1 MSSSHWR
8 RILRKGS
15 QRRQVASRTLLRVN
29 HVSESLVLALGA
41 AVSPIPLT
49 VSILLL
55 SQPDRGRAKALAF
68 AAGQVLALAILCV
81 IFTVVLSKT
90 LGSPHPHAKH
100 SSTLDIVLGALLLLL
115 AARKL
120 LAKPKPKKEK
130 QKNRSLFAE
139 FAFGAGLMA
148 VNVETLVLV
157 VASVKAL
164 VGSKIGVGE
173 EARVLLAIVLI
184 VTVSATVPP
193 LITFVIP
200 KKSGEAL
207 KWLNEQTTKHQRGI
221 AAGFLIFFG
230 IYLVYKGING

>member
-1 MSSSHWR
+1 M
-8 RILRKGS
+8 
-15 QRRQVASRTLLRVN
+15 N
-29 HVSESLVLALGA
+29 HVSESLMLALGA
-41 AVSPIPLT
+41 AISPIPLT

-81 IFTVVLSKT
+81 IFAVVLGKT
-90 LGSPHPHAKH
+90 VGASHPHAKH

-120 LAKPKPKKEK
+120 LTKPKPKKQKKEK
-130 QKNRSLFAE
+130 KRSLFAE
-139 FAFGAGLMA
+139 FGFGFGLMA
-148 VNVETLVLV
+148 VNIETLVLV

-173 EARVLLAIVLI
+173 EALVLLAMI
-184 VTVSATVPP
+184 PP

-200 KKSGEAL
+200 KKSDEAL

-221 AAGFLIFFG
+221 AGGFLIFFG
-230 IYLVYKGING
+230 VYLCYKGISG

>member
-1 MSSSHWR
+1 VNNV
-8 RILRKGS
+8 S
-15 QRRQVASRTLLRVN
+15 QA
-29 HVSESLVLALGA
+29 LVLALGA

-68 AAGQVLALAILCV
+68 AAGQVLALAILSV
-81 IFTVVLSKT
+81 IFAVVLRKT
-90 LGSPHPHAKH
+90 LGSSHPHAKH

-115 AARKL
+115 AARKAL
-120 LAKPKPKKEK
+120 TKPKPKKPKKE
-130 QKNRSLFAE
+130 KNRSLFAE

-157 VASVKAL
+157 VASVRAL
-164 VGSKIGVGE
+164 VSSKIGVGE
-173 EARVLLAIVLI
+173 EAIVLLAIVLI
-184 VTVSATVPP
+184 VTVSATLPP

-200 KKSGEAL
+200 KQSDKAL

-230 IYLVYKGING
+230 VYLVYKGTSG

>member
-1 MSSSHWR
+1 M
-8 RILRKGS
+8 
-15 QRRQVASRTLLRVN
+15 N

-81 IFTVVLSKT
+81 IFAVVLSKT
-90 LGSPHPHAKH
+90 LGSSHPHAKH

-130 QKNRSLFAE
+130 QHKQRSLFAE
-139 FAFGAGLMA
+139 FGFGAGLMA

-173 EARVLLAIVLI
+173 EALVLLAIVLI
-184 VTVSATVPP
+184 VTLSATIPP
-193 LITFVIP
+193 LTTFVMP
-200 KKSGEAL
+200 KKSDEAL

-221 AAGFLIFFG
+221 AVGFLIFFG
-230 IYLVYKGING
+230 VYLLYKGISG

>member
-1 MSSSHWR
+1 M
-8 RILRKGS
+8 
-15 QRRQVASRTLLRVN
+15 RQQLLRAGAVSLAPVN
-29 HVSESLVLALGA
+29 HLSESLVLALGA

-68 AAGQVLALAILCV
+68 AAGQVLGLAILSV
-81 IFTVVLSKT
+81 IFAVVLSKT
-90 LGSPHPHAKH
+90 LGTSHPHSKH
-100 SSTLDIVLGALLLLL
+100 GSTLDIVLGAILLLA

-120 LAKPKPKKEK
+120 LTEPKAKKAKPKK
-130 QKNRSLFAE
+130 QRSLLAE

-157 VASVKAL
+157 IASVKEL
-164 VGSKIGVGE
+164 VSSKIGVAE
-173 EARVLLAIVLI
+173 EALGLLAIVLI
-184 VTVSATVPP
+184 VTLSATIPP

-200 KKSGEAL
+200 KKSDEAL

-221 AAGFLIFFG
+221 AGGFLIVFG
-230 IYLVYKGING
+230 VYLIYKGISG

>member
-1 MSSSHWR
+1 M
-8 RILRKGS
+8 
-15 QRRQVASRTLLRVN
+15 N
-29 HVSESLVLALGA
+29 HLSESLVLALGA

-68 AAGQVLALAILCV
+68 AAGQVLGLAILSV
-81 IFTVVLSKT
+81 IFAVVLSKT
-90 LGSPHPHAKH
+90 LGTSQPHSKH
-100 SSTLDIVLGALLLLL
+100 GSTLDIVLGAILLLA

-120 LAKPKPKKEK
+120 LTKPKPKKAKPKK
-130 QKNRSLFAE
+130 QRSLLAE

-157 VASVKAL
+157 IASVKEL
-164 VGSKIGVGE
+164 VSSKIGVAE
-173 EARVLLAIVLI
+173 EALGLLAIVLI
-184 VTVSATVPP
+184 VTLSATIPP

-200 KKSGEAL
+200 KKSDEAL

-221 AAGFLIFFG
+221 AGGFLIVFG
-230 IYLVYKGING
+230 VYLIYKGISG

>member
-1 MSSSHWR
+1 M
-8 RILRKGS
+8 
-15 QRRQVASRTLLRVN
+15 N

-55 SQPDRGRAKALAF
+55 SQPDRGRPKALAF
-68 AAGQVLALAILCV
+68 AAGQVLALSILCV
-81 IFTVVLSKT
+81 IFAVVLGKT
-90 LGSPHPHAKH
+90 LGTASPHSKH

-120 LAKPKPKKEK
+120 LTKPKPKKEK
-130 QKNRSLFAE
+130 PKKQRSLFAE
-139 FAFGAGLMA
+139 FGFGAGLMA
-148 VNVETLVLV
+148 VNIETLVLV
-157 VASVKAL
+157 VASVKEL
-164 VGSKIGVGE
+164 VGSKIGIGE
-173 EARVLLAIVLI
+173 EALGLLAIVLI
-184 VTVSATVPP
+184 VTVSATIPP

-200 KKSGEAL
+200 KKSDEAL

>member
-1 MSSSHWR
+1 M
-8 RILRKGS
+8 
-15 QRRQVASRTLLRVN
+15 N
-29 HVSESLVLALGA
+29 HVSEALVLALGA

-55 SQPDRGRAKALAF
+55 SQPDRGRPKALAF
-68 AAGQVLALAILCV
+68 AAGQVLALAILSV
-81 IFTVVLSKT
+81 IFAVVLRKT
-90 LGSPHPHAKH
+90 LGTSHPHAKH
-100 SSTLDIVLGALLLLL
+100 SATLDIVLGALLLVF

-120 LAKPKPKKEK
+120 LTKPKPKKEK
-130 QKNRSLFAE
+130 PHKQRSLLAE

-148 VNVETLVLV
+148 INVETLVLV

-164 VGSKIGVGE
+164 VGSKIGVGA
-173 EARVLLAIVLI
+173 EALGLLAIVLI
-184 VTVSATVPP
+184 VTISATLPP

-200 KKSGEAL
+200 KQSDKAL

-230 IYLVYKGING
+230 VYLVYKGISG